1 MLASVM
7 IATASALTIMR
18 KFLYR
23 KLTCVF
29 TLLFCLA
36 AAVPAGAGEAPWLRI
51 SSAHFSLLTDAG
63 DKRGREILL
72 RFEQMRSMFS
82 ILLMRPKLNM
92 PEPLDIIA
100 VKDDKEY
107 AEVAYKGQNP
117 KAFFLPGEDRNY
129 IVLNASEENPW
140 HAVEYDFAR
149 LYMNYNYPPT
159 PAWFD
164 EGFAEYF
171 SGMRLD
177 NKVVQLGSDPAL
189 RRTWRQDLIGN
200 QTKLRYVPKSFT
212 ELLNAPIWLATP
224 DLFTMR
230 LTPTTYE
237 NSRHTLFNAQSWIVM
252 HYLINKEK
260 LSQTGTYFD
269 LVENQKLPVDQAVQK
284 AYGMTIPQFDKE
296 VKDYFH
302 SLDPLFKALDLS
314 TQPGEVEVGGV
325 TSTIAAPVG
334 PGDLGMNAQA
344 VPLPEALALV
354 AEMSERVGEHRDAS
368 VQELKALIAD
378 PKMESAVAHRALA
391 WDLMQNHK
399 FEDATEELG
408 KATDIDR
415 NDAWSRYYLALVKYH
430 AAQGSGEEFHG
441 LGNMMQDLRAV
452 LDWYPD
458 FAQAY
463 AMLATARIEGGGT
476 SSALDAIRA
485 AMRLSP
491 RNESYSLILAK
502 VYMAGKHWDDATD
515 VLTRLKSSRDPQ
527 IVKAAKKN
535 LEDLP
540 TLKKYGI
547 LPKESATELPPDGKA
562 ETPPPVEKER
572 ENEEAPAKP
581 APAVEKEPDKRPV
594 LFLKG
599 TLVKVDCTQPAAAV
613 MTVNNGKR
621 SLKLHTDNYKAM
633 LLIGADEFSCS
644 WRNRNVSVNY
654 KASGTADGDLVS
666 VEIN

>member
-1 MLASVM
+1 MLASLM
-7 IATASALTIMR
+7 IAAASALTIIRGR
-18 KFLYR
+18 KIL
-23 KLTCVF
+23 VF
-29 TLLFCLA
+29 AILFCIALSASARA
-36 AAVPAGAGEAPWLRI
+36 ADNPWLRI
-51 SSAHFSLLTDAG
+51 SSPHFSMLTDAG

-92 PEPLDIIA
+92 PEPMDIIA
-100 VKDDKEY
+100 VKDAKEY
-107 AEVAYKGQNP
+107 AELSYKGQNP
-117 KAFFLPGEDRNY
+117 KSFFLPGEDRNY
-129 IVLNASEENPW
+129 FVLNASEDNPW
-140 HAVEYDFAR
+140 HPIQYDFAR

-171 SGMRLD
+171 AGMRLD
-177 NKVVQLGSDPAL
+177 NKMVQLGADPAL
-189 RRTWRQDLIGN
+189 RRTWQQDLLGN
-200 QTKLRYVPKSFT
+200 QIKPRYIPKSFT
-212 ELLNAPIWLATP
+212 ELLNVPVWLATP

-230 LTPTTYE
+230 QTPSPYE
-237 NSRHTLFNAQSWIVM
+237 NSRHSLFNAQSWIVM
-252 HYLINKEK
+252 HYLINKER

-269 LVENQKLPVDQAVQK
+269 LVENQKLSVDQAIQK
-284 AYGMTIPQFDKE
+284 AFGLTVAQFDKE

-325 TSTIAAPVG
+325 TQTMAAPVA
-334 PGDLGMNAQA
+334 PGDVGMNAQS
-344 VPLPEALALV
+344 VVTSDALALLS
-354 AEMSERVGEHRDAS
+354 EMSERVAERRDAS
-368 VQELKALIAD
+368 VRELKALVAD
-378 PKMESAVAHRALA
+378 PKMESAIAHRALA
-391 WDLMQNHK
+391 WDLMQDKK
-399 FEDATEELG
+399 FEEATEELG

-430 AAQGSGEEFHG
+430 AAQGSGQEFHG
-441 LGNMMQDLRAV
+441 LGNMMQDMRAV

-463 AMLATARIEGGGT
+463 AMLAIARIEGGGIN
-476 SSALDAIRA
+476 SALEAIRA
-485 AMRLSP
+485 AIRLSP

-515 VLTRLKSSRDPQ
+515 VLTRLKTSRDPQ

-547 LPKESATELPPDGKA
+547 LPQESANELPPEAKPA
-562 ETPPPVEKER
+562 TPPPAEKEP
-572 ENEEAPAKP
+572 EKDDAETTP
-581 APAVEKEPDKRPV
+581 APVVEKEPDKRAV

-599 TLVKVDCTQPAAAV
+599 TLVKVDCTKPSAAV
-613 MTVNNGKR
+613 MTVSNGKR
-621 SLKLHTDNYKAM
+621 SLKLRTDDYKSI
-633 LLIGADEFSCS
+633 LLIGADEFSCT

-654 KASGTADGDLVS
+654 KASGLGEGDLVS
-666 VEIN
+666 VELN

>member
-1 MLASVM
+1 M
-7 IATASALTIMR
+7 IAIASALTIMDSR
-18 KFLYR
+18 LCRRFL
-23 KLTCVF
+23 LL
-29 TLLFCLA
+29 TLLGCL
-36 AAVPAGAGEAPWLRI
+36 AVPARAGEDPWLRI
-51 SSAHFSLLTDAG
+51 SSAHYSLLTDAG

-107 AEVAYKGQNP
+107 AELTYKGQNQ
-117 KAFFLPGEDRNY
+117 KSFFLPGEDRNY
-129 IVLNASEENPW
+129 IVVNASEENPW
-140 HAVEYDFAR
+140 HAVQWDFAR

-171 SGMRLD
+171 AGMRLD
-177 NKVVQLGSDPAL
+177 NKQVQLGADPAL
-189 RRTWRQDLIGN
+189 RRTWRQDLLGN
-200 QTKLRYVPKSFT
+200 QIKPRYIPKSFT
-212 ELLNAPIWLATP
+212 ELLNAPVWLATP

-230 LTPTTYE
+230 LTPSPYDT
-237 NSRHTLFNAQSWIVM
+237 SRHSLFNAQSWMVM

-269 LVENQKLPVDQAVQK
+269 LVENQKLPVEQAIQR
-284 AYGMTIPQFDKE
+284 AYGLTVAEFDKE

-302 SLDPLFKALDLS
+302 SLTPLFKALDLS

-325 TSTIAAPVG
+325 TQTIAAPIG
-334 PGDLGMNAQA
+334 PGDVGMNAQQ
-344 VPLPEALALV
+344 VPLPDALALQ
-354 AEMSERVGEHRDAS
+354 AEMALRVADRREAS
-368 VQELKALIAD
+368 IRELKALVAD
-378 PKMESAVAHRALA
+378 PKMESAIAHRALA
-391 WDLMQNHK
+391 WDLMQDRK
-399 FEDATEELG
+399 FEEATEELS
-408 KATDIDR
+408 KASDLDR
-415 NDAWSRYYLALVKYH
+415 NDGWTRYYLALVKYN
-430 AAQGSGEEFHG
+430 AAQGSGQEFHG

-463 AMLATARIEGGGT
+463 AMLALARIEGGGT
-476 SSALDAIRA
+476 SSALEAIRA
-485 AMRLSP
+485 AIRLSP
-491 RNESYSLILAK
+491 RNESYQLILAK
-502 VYMAGKHWDDATD
+502 VYMAGKHWDDATT
-515 VLTRLKSSRDPQ
+515 VLNQLRVSRDPQ
-527 IVKAAKKN
+527 IAKAARKN
-535 LEDLP
+535 LDDLP

-547 LPKESATELPPDGKA
+547 LPQESANELPPA
-562 ETPPPVEKER
+562 
-572 ENEEAPAKP
+572 AKP
-581 APAVEKEPDKRPV
+581 APAPPAAKEPEADESDSAASAAPVVEKEPDKRPV

-599 TLVKVDCTQPAAAV
+599 TLVKVECTKPSAAV
-613 MTVNNGKR
+613 MTVSNGKR
-621 SLKLHTDNYKAM
+621 SLKLRTDNYKAM

-654 KASGTADGDLVS
+654 KAGGSADGDLVS

>member
-1 MLASVM
+1 M
-7 IATASALTIMR
+7 IATASALTIMCLSLHR
-18 KFLYR
+18 KPALLLTFL
-23 KLTCVF
+23 C
-29 TLLFCLA
+29 CLA
-36 AAVPAGAGEAPWLRI
+36 LTVPVSAGEPPWLRI

-63 DKRGREILL
+63 DKQGREILL

-100 VKDDKEY
+100 VKDGKEY
-107 AEVAYKGQNP
+107 AELAYKGQNP

-129 IVLNASEENPW
+129 IVVNASEETPW
-140 HAVEYDFAR
+140 HAVQYEFAR

-171 SGMRLD
+171 AGMRLD

-200 QTKLRYVPKSFT
+200 QTKARYVPKSFT
-212 ELLNAPIWLATP
+212 ELLKAPIWLATP

-237 NSRHTLFNAQSWIVM
+237 NSRHTLFNAQSWIVV

-269 LVENQKLPVDQAVQK
+269 LVENQKLPVEQAVQK

-302 SLDPLFKALDLS
+302 SLEPLFKALDLS

-325 TSTIAAPVG
+325 TSSMAAPVG
-334 PGDLGMNAQA
+334 PGDLGMNAQTVT
-344 VPLPEALALV
+344 VPQALALQ
-354 AEMSERVGEHRDAS
+354 AEMAERVGEHRDAS
-368 VQELKALIAD
+368 VQELKALVAD
-378 PKMESAVAHRALA
+378 PKMESAIAHRALA
-391 WDLMQNHK
+391 WDLMQNQK
-399 FEDATEELG
+399 FEEATEELG

-430 AAQGSGEEFHG
+430 AAQGSGQEFHS

-476 SSALDAIRA
+476 SSALEAIRA

-547 LPKESATELPPDGKA
+547 LPQESANELPPDGKTA
-562 ETPPPVEKER
+562 TPPPAQTESDTDER
-572 ENEEAPAKP
+572 EAKAPP
-581 APAVEKEPDKRPV
+581 APEKAPDKRPV
-594 LFLKG
+594 LFAKG
-599 TLVKVDCTQPAAAV
+599 TLVKVDCAKPAAAV

-621 SLKLHTDNYKAM
+621 SLKLRTEDYKTM
-633 LLIGADEFSCS
+633 LLIGADEFSCA

-654 KASGTADGDLVS
+654 KAGGSADGDLVS